1 LRRLG
6 VRVQM
11 HAPSGVATPGQ
22 GMGSM
27 KSQFKKAD
35 GSGARYAL
43 IFGADELQRGE
54 LTLKSLRDG
63 QGAQVPVPLAAVAE
77 WAQRLQS

>member
-1 LRRLG
+1 
-6 VRVQM
+6 
-11 HAPSGVATPGQ
+11 
-22 GMGSM
+22 MGSM

-35 GSGARYAL
+35 ASGARHAL

-63 QGAQVPVPLAAVAE
+63 QGAQVSVPLAAVAD